1 MTMAKKRESGLGRGL
16 DALMGG
22 GPASLLETSEGGGVT
37 MLPIAKVEANAAQPR
52 KQFDAEALDSLADSI
67 ATHGILQPI
76 TVRHLPSGYY
86 QIISG
91 ERRWRA
97 ARQAGL
103 HEVPVLIVE
112 ADDRKVME
120 LSLIENLQREDLNPM
135 EEAAGYQKLMADFGL
150 TQEEC
155 AERVGKSRPAVA
167 NALRLLN
174 LPEPI
179 QAMVEDGRLSAGH
192 ARALVSVTDP
202 AVQQKI
208 AEKVAGDEL
217 SVRQTEQLVKQLT
230 QPPKEPKA
238 PKTDPLGVDYAAVA
252 AKELAD
258 KLGRRVKIVT
268 GRRKGK
274 LELEYYGVDDL
285 NDLLEAL
292 GHLNKRQG

>member
-252 AKELAD
+252 AKELGD

>member
-1 MTMAKKRESGLGRGL
+1 MAKKRESGLGRGL

-52 KQFDAEALDSLADSI
+52 KQFDAEALDSLTDSI

-103 HEVPVLIVE
+103 LEVPVLIVE

-192 ARALVSVTDP
+192 ARALLTLGSK
-202 AVQQKI
+202 QQQAA
-208 AEKVAGDEL
+208 AETVVKDAL
-217 SVRQTEQLVKQLT
+217 SVRQTELLVKKLT
-230 QPPKEPKA
+230 AEKKEKPQKDA
-238 PKTDPLGVDYAAVA
+238 LSVNYVEEAARELG
-252 AKELAD
+252 E
-258 KLGRRVKIVT
+258 KLGRPCRIVNGKKK
-268 GRRKGK
+268 GRI
-274 LELEYYGVDDL
+274 ELEYYGTEDL
-285 NDLLEAL
+285 NALLETLEKL
-292 GHLNKRQG
+292 GKR

>member
-252 AKELAD
+252 AKELGD

-292 GHLNKRQG
+292 GHLNRRQG

>member
-1 MTMAKKRESGLGRGL
+1 MAKKRESGLGRGL
-16 DALMGG
+16 DALMGA
-22 GPASLLETSEGGGVT
+22 PSSLLDSAESSGVT

-52 KQFDAEALDSLADSI
+52 KQFNGEALDDLADSI
-67 ATHGILQPI
+67 ATHGILQPL
-76 TVRHLPSGYY
+76 TVRRLQSGYY

-103 HEVPVLIVE
+103 TEVPVLVIE

-135 EEAAGYQKLMADFGL
+135 EEAAGFHKLMQDFAL

-155 AERVGKSRPAVA
+155 AQRVGKSRPAVA
-167 NALRLLN
+167 NALRLMA
-174 LPEPI
+174 LPESI
-179 QAMVEDGRLSAGH
+179 QAMVEEGRISAGH
-192 ARALVSVTDP
+192 ARALLAVNDP
-202 AVQQKI
+202 EKQQALAEKI
-208 AEKVAGDEL
+208 AEDDL
-217 SVRQTEQLVKQLT
+217 SVRQTEQLVKKLNV
-230 QPPKEPKA
+230 PEVEPK
-238 PKTDPLGVDYAAVA
+238 PEKKDPLAVDYAAVA
-252 AKELAD
+252 AKELGD

-268 GRRKGK
+268 GKRKGR

-292 GHLNKRQG
+292 ALLKKYQKK

>member
-1 MTMAKKRESGLGRGL
+1 MAKKRESGLGRGL
-16 DALMGG
+16 DALMGD
-22 GPASLLETSEGGGVT
+22 GPSLLENSESGGVT
-37 MLPIAKVEANAAQPR
+37 MLPISKVEANAAQPR
-52 KQFDAEALDSLADSI
+52 KQFDPEALSDLAESI

-76 TVRHLPSGYY
+76 TVRRLQSGYY

-103 HEVPVLIVE
+103 GQVPVLIID

-135 EEAAGYQKLMADFGL
+135 EEAAGYQRLMKEFGL
-150 TQEEC
+150 TQEET

-167 NALRLLN
+167 NAIRLLS

-192 ARALVSVTDP
+192 ARALVAVSDP
-202 AVQQKI
+202 ARQQAL
-208 AEKVAGDEL
+208 AEKAANDAL
-217 SVRQTEQLVKQLT
+217 SVRQTEQLVKKLGEPEK
-230 QPPKEPKA
+230 PPKQSRP
-238 PKTDPLGVDYAAVA
+238 DPLGVDYAAVA
-252 AKELAD
+252 AKELGD
-258 KLGRRVKIVT
+258 KLGRKVKIVT
-268 GRRKGK
+268 GKRKGR

-285 NDLLEAL
+285 NDLLDAL
-292 GHLNKRQG
+292 AQLKKRG

>member
-1 MTMAKKRESGLGRGL
+1 MAKKRESGLGRGL
-16 DALMGG
+16 DALIGG
-22 GPASLLETSEGGGVT
+22 GAASLLEDSEGGGVT
-37 MLPIAKVEANAAQPR
+37 TLPIAKVEANAAQPR
-52 KQFDAEALDSLADSI
+52 KQFDAEGIDALADSI

-76 TVRHLPSGYY
+76 TVRRLPSGYY

-103 HEVPVLIVE
+103 HEVPVLIIE

-135 EEAAGYQKLMADFGL
+135 EEAAGYQRLMADFGL

-155 AERVGKSRPAVA
+155 AERVGKSRSAVA

-179 QAMVEDGRLSAGH
+179 QAMVEDGRLTAGH
-192 ARALVSVTDP
+192 ARCLVAVGDP
-202 AVQQKI
+202 ALQQKI
-208 AEKVAGDEL
+208 AEKVAGEEL

-230 QPPKEPKA
+230 RPAREPKA
-238 PKTDPLGVDYAAVA
+238 PKADPLGVDYAAVA
-252 AKELAD
+252 AKELGD
-258 KLGRRVKIVT
+258 KLGRKVKIVT
-268 GRRKGK
+268 GRRKGR

-285 NDLLEAL
+285 NGLLEEL
-292 GHLNKRQG
+292 VRLKRRQG